1 MMNTK
6 RVKQA
11 ILGLSIAALGIL
23 IAGCS
28 QSGID
33 VGSNAETSEKLNAYI
48 LGESPGEA
56 ITVSQARESAKPGGA
71 IVVSGRIGASHK
83 PFGGGFATLVLGDE
97 SLQYCNE
104 IPGDAC
110 ETPWDA
116 CCEDRPKIIANR
128 ASVQLLADGFPIA
141 ESLKGAGGLT
151 ELDQIVVVGFV
162 DLSSTSD
169 NLIINASGIYR
180 ESN

>member
-1 MMNTK
+1 MNTK
-6 RVKQA
+6 RIKQI
-11 ILGLSIAALGIL
+11 ILGIGMASLGII

-28 QSGID
+28 QSGTD
-33 VGSNAETSEKLNAYI
+33 TGSTAETSEKLNAFI
-48 LGESPGEA
+48 LAENPGEA
-56 ITVSQARESAKPGGA
+56 ITVSQARESAKPGDA
-71 IVVSGRIGASHK
+71 IVVSGRIGAAHK
-83 PFGGGFATLVLGDE
+83 PFGEGFATLVLGDE

-116 CCEDRPKIIANR
+116 CCEDRPKIAANR
-128 ASVQLLADGFPIA
+128 ASVQLLVDGLPIA

-151 ELDQIVVVGFV
+151 ELDKIVVAGVV
-162 DLSSTSD
+162 DPSSTSD

-180 ESN
+180 DSN

>member
-11 ILGLSIAALGIL
+11 ILVLSIAALGIL

-48 LGESPGEA
+48 LEESPGEA

-110 ETPWDA
+110 ETHWDA

-141 ESLKGAGGLT
+141 ESLRGAGGLT

>member
-11 ILGLSIAALGIL
+11 ILVLSIAALGIL

-48 LGESPGEA
+48 LEESPGEA

-110 ETPWDA
+110 ETHWDA

>member
-1 MMNTK
+1 MNTNIVK
-6 RVKQA
+6 RT
-11 ILGLSIAALGIL
+11 ILVLGVTAMGFV

-28 QSGID
+28 QA
-33 VGSNAETSEKLNAYI
+33 GSDAASVTGGSEKLNAFM
-48 LGESPGEA
+48 LSEKPAEA
-56 ITVSQARESAKPGGA
+56 VTVSEARSSAKPGES
-71 IVVSGRIGASHK
+71 IVVSGRIGGAHE
-83 PFGGGFATLVLGDE
+83 PFAEGFATLVLGDE

-116 CCEDRPKIIANR
+116 CCEDRPKIVANR
-128 ASVQLLADGFPIA
+128 ASVQLLVDGLPIA

-151 ELDQIVVVGFV
+151 ELDQIVVSGIV
-162 DLSSTSD
+162 DPSSTSE

-180 ESN
+180 ESR

>member
-1 MMNTK
+1 MNTK
-6 RVKQA
+6 RVKQT
-11 ILGLSIAALGIL
+11 ILGLGIAVLGIL

-33 VGSNAETSEKLNAYI
+33 VESTAETSEKLNGYI
-48 LGESPGEA
+48 LAESPGEA
-56 ITVSQARESAKPGGA
+56 VTVSQARESAKPGDA
-71 IVVSGRIGASHK
+71 IVVSGRIGAAHK
-83 PFGGGFATLVLGDE
+83 PFGEGFATLVLGDE

-116 CCEDRPKIIANR
+116 CCEDRPKIAANR
-128 ASVQLLADGFPIA
+128 ASVQLLVDGLPIA

-151 ELDQIVVVGFV
+151 ELDQIVVAGVV
-162 DLSSTSD
+162 DPSSTSD

-180 ESN
+180 ETK

>member
-1 MMNTK
+1 MNTK

-11 ILGLSIAALGIL
+11 ILVLSIAALGIL

-48 LGESPGEA
+48 LEESPGEA

-110 ETPWDA
+110 ETHWDA

>member
-1 MMNTK
+1 MNTK
-6 RVKQA
+6 RVKQT
-11 ILGLSIAALGIL
+11 ILGLGIAVLGIL

-33 VGSNAETSEKLNAYI
+33 VESTAETSEELNGYI
-48 LGESPGEA
+48 LAERPGEA
-56 ITVSQARESAKPGGA
+56 ITVSQARESAKPGDA
-71 IVVSGRIGASHK
+71 IVVSGRVGAAHK
-83 PFGGGFATLVLGDE
+83 PFGEGFATLVLGDE

-116 CCEDRPKIIANR
+116 CCEDRPKIAANR
-128 ASVQLLADGFPIA
+128 ASVQLLDGLPIA

-151 ELDQIVVVGFV
+151 ELDQIVVAGVV
-162 DLSSTSD
+162 DPSSTSD

>member
-1 MMNTK
+1 MNTK
-6 RVKQA
+6 RVKQT
-11 ILGLSIAALGIL
+11 ILGLSIAAIGIL

-33 VGSNAETSEKLNAYI
+33 VGSTAETSEELNAYI
-48 LGESPGEA
+48 LAERPGEA
-56 ITVSQARESAKPGGA
+56 ITVSQARESAKPGDT
-71 IVVSGRIGASHK
+71 IVVSGRVGAAHK
-83 PFGGGFATLVLGDE
+83 PFGEGFATLVLGDE

-116 CCEDRPKIIANR
+116 CCEDRQKITANR
-128 ASVQLLADGFPIA
+128 ASVQLLADGLPIA
-141 ESLKGAGGLT
+141 ESLQGAGGLT
-151 ELDQIVVVGFV
+151 ELDQIVVAGVV
-162 DLSSTSD
+162 DPSSTSD

>member
-1 MMNTK
+1 MNTK

-11 ILGLSIAALGIL
+11 ILVLSIAALGIL

-48 LGESPGEA
+48 LEESPGEA

>member
-1 MMNTK
+1 M
-6 RVKQA
+6 
-11 ILGLSIAALGIL
+11 
-23 IAGCS
+23 
-28 QSGID
+28 
-33 VGSNAETSEKLNAYI
+33 
-48 LGESPGEA
+48 GESPGEA

-141 ESLKGAGGLT
+141 ESLRGAGGLT